1 VKKQPLGTSCGGE
14 PINMYVVEG
23 VDSGMAHREPLAK
36 TGAKWGPGLGAQEK
50 MPKRFT
56 DVKPTVTGPRRKCQ
70 VQLAP
75 NGGEPTITWEEGKKT
90 DVWAKPK
97 MKKQPLGTSC
107 GGEPI
112 NMYVVEGVDSG
123 MAHADPLAKT
133 GAKWG
138 PGLGAQE
145 KMPKRF
151 TDVKPTVT
159 GPRRKC
165 QVQLAPNGGEP
176 TITWEEGKNT
186 DVWAKPKMKRQPL
199 GTSCAGEPINIYVV
213 EGVDSGMA
221 HGDFNIKS
229 ANTSFQ

>member
-1 VKKQPLGTSCGGE
+1 
-14 PINMYVVEG
+14 
-23 VDSGMAHREPLAK
+23 
-36 TGAKWGPGLGAQEK
+36 
-50 MPKRFT
+50 
-56 DVKPTVTGPRRKCQ
+56 
-70 VQLAP
+70 
-75 NGGEPTITWEEGKKT
+75 
-90 DVWAKPK
+90 